1 MPTQTTTDFDPTTV
15 PMMRRRFGRTGLDM
29 PVFSCG
35 GMRYQDGWKDK
46 PLNEIADGFQDNLE
60 ATIHR
65 SIELGVNHIETARGY
80 GPSERQLGLVL
91 PKLPR
96 DEIIVQTKV
105 GPEKDPEVF
114 RKHVL
119 ESLERL
125 QLDHVELLGLHGI
138 NDQQSYEYACNP
150 GGCFDVAQE
159 LRKEGKLKFVGFS
172 THGPLDIILKA
183 IKHGEPEVGKGFDY
197 VNLHWYY
204 IFRRNW
210 EAIEEA
216 TRRDMGVFIISPSDK
231 GGMLYKPSD
240 KLAKLCEP
248 LEPIVFNDLFC
259 LMQDKVHTLSLGAAR
274 PSDFDLHMKAISLF
288 DRAKELT
295 APIDAK
301 LSAAMRAAT
310 GVDHP
315 EHMTRGMQMDHAK
328 VPGELNLEIML
339 WLRNLVVGWDLLE
352 YGKMR
357 FNLLGN
363 ADAWFPGGKPANL
376 DDVDL
381 AELVKAA
388 GDSPFADQ
396 VPAMLREAV
405 DLLGGEEVK
414 RLSES
419 D

>member
-1 MPTQTTTDFDPTTV
+1 MPTQTPIDTDPATI
-15 PMMRRRFGRTGLDM
+15 PMQRRRFGRTELDM

-46 PLNEIADGFQDNLE
+46 PLGEIGEGFQDNLE
-60 ATIHR
+60 ATIR
-65 SIELGVNHIETARGY
+65 RAVELGINHIETARGY
-80 GPSERQLGLVL
+80 GPSERQLGLIL

-96 DEIIVQTKV
+96 DKIIVQTKV

-114 RKHVL
+114 RRNFH

-125 QLDHVELLGLHGI
+125 QLDHVDLFGLHGI
-138 NDQQSYEYACNP
+138 NDRQSFEYACNP

-159 LRKEGKLKFVGFS
+159 LRREGKLRFVGFS
-172 THGPLDIILKA
+172 THGPLDVILDA
-183 IKHGEPEVGKGFDY
+183 IRHGKPETGKGFDY

-210 EAIEEA
+210 PAIQEA

-231 GGMLYKPSD
+231 GGMLYKPP
-240 KLAKLCEP
+240 AKLVQLCKP
-248 LEPIVFNDLFC
+248 LHPIEFNDLFC
-259 LMQDKVHTLSLGAAR
+259 LMESKVHTLSVGAAR
-274 PSDFDLHMKAISLF
+274 PGDFDLHMRALSLF
-288 DRAKELT
+288 DRAEELLG
-295 APIDAK
+295 PIEQRLAK
-301 LSAAMRAAT
+301 AMRQAT

-315 EHMTRGMQMDHAK
+315 EDMGRGMPMDHTR
-328 VPGELNLEIML
+328 VPGELNLEVML
-339 WLRNLVVGWDLLE
+339 WLRNLAVGWDMLD

-363 ADAWFPGGKPANL
+363 GDSWFPGGKPGNL
-376 DDVDL
+376 DDVDPS
-381 AELVKAA
+381 ELVKAA
-388 GDSPFADQ
+388 GDSTFAEK
-396 VPAMLREAV
+396 VPALLREAV

-419 D
+419 G

>member
-1 MPTQTTTDFDPTTV
+1 
-15 PMMRRRFGRTGLDM
+15 M

-46 PLNEIADGFQDNLE
+46 PLDEIGDGIQDNLE
-60 ATIHR
+60 VTIR
-65 SIELGVNHIETARGY
+65 RAFELGINHIETARGY

-96 DEIIVQTKV
+96 DQIIVQTKV

-114 RKHVL
+114 RKNVL
-119 ESLERL
+119 ESLDRL
-125 QLDHVELLGLHGI
+125 QLDHVDLLGLHGI
-138 NDQQSYEYACNP
+138 NDRQSYEYACNP

-159 LRKEGKLKFVGFS
+159 LRREGKLRFVGFS

-183 IKHGEPEVGKGFDY
+183 IKHGEPETGKGFDY

-210 EAIEEA
+210 PAIEEA

-248 LEPIVFNDLFC
+248 LHPIVFNDLFC
-259 LMQDKVHTLSLGAAR
+259 LMQDKVHTLSLGASR
-274 PSDFDLHMKAISLF
+274 PSDFDLHMQAISLF
-288 DRAKELT
+288 DRAEELT
-295 APIDAK
+295 APVDAK
-301 LSAAMRAAT
+301 LSEAMLAAT

-315 EHMTRGMQMDHAK
+315 AKMSAGMPMDHTR

-339 WLRNLVVGWDLLE
+339 WLRNMAVGWDMVE

-376 DDVDL
+376 DEVNTTD
-381 AELVKAA
+381 LVKVA
-388 GDSPFADQ
+388 GDSPFADK

-414 RLSES
+414 RLSERE
-419 D
+419 

>member
-1 MPTQTTTDFDPTTV
+1 MPTQTPTDIDSATT
-15 PMMRRRFGRTGLDM
+15 PMLRRRFGRTGLEM

-46 PLNEIADGFQDNLE
+46 PLSEIADGFQDNLE
-60 ATIHR
+60 TTIHR
-65 SIELGVNHIETARGY
+65 AVELGINHIETARGY

-96 DEIIVQTKV
+96 DKIIVQTKV
-105 GPEKDPEVF
+105 GLEKDPEVF
-114 RKHVL
+114 RKNFL

-125 QLDHVELLGLHGI
+125 QLDHVDLFGLHGI
-138 NDQQSYEYACNP
+138 NDQESFQWACNP

-159 LRKEGKLKFVGFS
+159 LRREGKLRFVGFS
-172 THGPLDIILKA
+172 THGPLDVILDA
-183 IKHGEPEVGKGFDY
+183 IRHGEPETGKGFDY

-210 EAIEEA
+210 PAIEEA

-231 GGMLYKPSD
+231 GGMLYKPP
-240 KLAKLCEP
+240 AKLVELCKP
-248 LEPIVFNDLFC
+248 LHPIVFNDLFC
-259 LMQDKVHTLSLGAAR
+259 LTRDKVHTLSVGAAR
-274 PSDFDLHMKAISLF
+274 PSDFDLHMQALSLF
-288 DRAKELT
+288 ERAKELIG
-295 APIDAK
+295 PVEDRLRK
-301 LSAAMRAAT
+301 AMRQAT

-315 EHMTRGMQMDHAK
+315 EEMGLGMPDHK
-328 VPGELNLEIML
+328 EVPGELNLEIML
-339 WLRNLVVGWDLLE
+339 WLRNLTVGWDMLD

-363 ADAWFPGGKPANL
+363 ADAWFPGGKPGNL
-376 DDVDL
+376 NGLDPSDL
-381 AELVKAA
+381 VRAA
-388 GDSPFADQ
+388 GDSPFAEN
-396 VPAMLREAV
+396 VPALLREAV

-419 D
+419 E